1 MRFAKI
7 EIHLSAIL
15 FLGLCAYSGFLKEAF
30 LFLGVFFSHELGHL
44 FWIKIFGGKINTI
57 HLTGIGGII
66 DLEPQELPFWQHLFI
81 DSGGISVNLLLALTI
96 PQIRLPNQMQNFL
109 IQYNRLILG
118 FNLFPIYPLDGFQFL
133 FHLLNA
139 FFDDE
144 YLYDLLFYVS
154 LFFLVVLCFI
164 AFLSKSLGLMLIL
177 VFLFSK
183 QKVLKKLGKI
193 AHLKYYRFLTP
204 FLK

>member
-15 FLGLCAYSGFLKEAF
+15 FLGLCAYSGFLEAF
-30 LFLGVFFSHELGHL
+30 LFGDLFSHELGHL

-109 IQYNRLILG
+109 INITV
-118 FNLFPIYPLDGFQFL
+118 LFW
-133 FHLLNA
+133 
-139 FFDDE
+139 
-144 YLYDLLFYVS
+144 V
-154 LFFLVVLCFI
+154 
-164 AFLSKSLGLMLIL
+164 
-177 VFLFSK
+177 
-183 QKVLKKLGKI
+183 
-193 AHLKYYRFLTP
+193 
-204 FLK
+204 